1 MTESKFQTERIS
13 NNGIFDDSNMKLIRR
28 SKIQIGEGDTPSI
41 IPNRLTHALRQT
53 VNETITPEALSRIA
67 TGLTAL
73 LEQTQTVKF
82 HISEFS
88 HVMKKT
94 RELGAAAG
102 CHETGIAARVYTK
115 QELMKL
121 IIQLKDLYRK
131 Y

>member
-13 NNGIFDDSNMKLIRR
+13 NNGIFDDSNMKLIRS
-28 SKIQIGEGDTPSI
+28 SKIQIGEGDTPT

-102 CHETGIAARVYTK
+102 CHETGVAARVYTK
-115 QELMKL
+115 RELMKL